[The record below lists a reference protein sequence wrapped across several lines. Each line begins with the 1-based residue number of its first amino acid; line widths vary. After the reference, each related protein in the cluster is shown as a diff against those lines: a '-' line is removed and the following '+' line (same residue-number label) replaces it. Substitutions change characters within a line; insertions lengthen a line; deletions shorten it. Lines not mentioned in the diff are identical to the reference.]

1 MPAYGNTLRTLAKF
15 PRHKAVIPSCC
26 TIEPISRLIL
36 ARVNFLDVC
45 TWNNIF
51 TLSAGATVVFA
62 TIPATPPETNL
73 TNDVVLLFWVLL
85 FLFPSSTLIFAR
97 RFGAYKWAQQQVRAS
112 SCCVRS
118 LCSNPPVLQG
128 QEACPSGEQVPRR
141 NGRQKKAFEVQQ
153 KKRRRRR

>member
-15 PRHKAVIPSCC
+15 PLHKAVIPSCC

-36 ARVNFLDVC
+36 ARVNFFDVC

-73 TNDVVLLFWVLL
+73 TKDVVLLFWVLL
-85 FLFPSSTLIFAR
+85 FHGQGCFCYAM
-97 RFGAYKWAQQQVRAS
+97 RFGPHTTPGTKQDGLDETGYDNKLLDYAIITVWK
-112 SCCVRS
+112 
-118 LCSNPPVLQG
+118 
-128 QEACPSGEQVPRR
+128 
-141 NGRQKKAFEVQQ
+141 
-153 KKRRRRR
+153 